1 MKQAHRLVL
10 SSFTGPFALT
20 FFMVMFVLILQF
32 LWLYIDDLVGK
43 GLSWLVIAELIFYAS
58 GNLLTMA
65 LPLATLLSS
74 IMAMGN
80 LGEHNELIALKAAG
94 ISLARIMRP
103 LFMLAVCITII
114 DFIFSNNL
122 LPYFN
127 LKVTSLLYDVR
138 QQRPELQIKEGVFY
152 DGINNYIIRVE
163 NKNEETGA
171 LLGIMIYDH
180 SKGNGNRAVTTAD
193 SGYLR
198 VTENQQYLI
207 FSLYDGCSYEELTE
221 ATGEKKYPFQTNK
234 FKVQEAV
241 FELSGY
247 GFERSDETLFK
258 SGSQMLN
265 LQQLSMLS
273 DSLGKECSI
282 QAHSQAGNFLRS
294 SSFLNAREFYSIAES
309 VTKNV
314 SIDAM
319 LQASN
324 SKQRLFVTERA
335 LELAKQAQ
343 TNFISYVDNLRYTK
357 RKVNLHNIEWHLKL
371 AYPLSC
377 LIFFFIGAPLG
388 AIIRKG
394 GFGTPFL
401 ISLLIFLLYYVV
413 SMSFKRLAKNGA
425 WEPYIAIWMS
435 SFITI
440 PLGIFFT
447 YKAATEQQ
455 LRLPKWY
462 LTLVYRV
469 GKIFANK

>member
-10 SSFTGPFALT
+10 SSFIGPFTLT

-43 GLSWLVIAELIFYAS
+43 GLSWMVIAELIFYAS
-58 GNLLTMA
+58 GNLMTMA

-103 LFMLAVCITII
+103 LFVVALIITIG
-114 DFIFSNNL
+114 DFFFSNNL

-163 NKNEETGA
+163 NKDEETGV

-198 VTENQQYLI
+198 ITENQQYLI
-207 FSLYDGCSYEELTE
+207 FSLYDGCSYEDLNES
-221 ATGEKKYPFQTNK
+221 TGEKKYPFQINK

-265 LQQLSMLS
+265 LQQLSALS
-273 DSLGKECSI
+273 DSLGKDCQI

-294 SSFLNAREFYSIAES
+294 NSFLHSKEFHSPNSSFAKKSLVDSIFQMAE
-309 VTKNV
+309 TE
-314 SIDAM
+314 
-319 LQASN
+319 
-324 SKQRLFVTERA
+324 QRLHCTERA
-335 LELAKQAQ
+335 IELAKQAQ
-343 TNFISYVDNLRYTK
+343 SNLGTYVENLRYSK
-357 RKVNLHNIEWHLKL
+357 RRVNLHNIEWHLKF
-371 AYPLSC
+371 AFPLSC

-401 ISLLIFLLYYVV
+401 ISLLVFILYYIV

-425 WEPYIAIWMS
+425 WEPHIAIWMS
-435 SFITI
+435 TFITA

-455 LRLPKWY
+455 FQLPRWY
-462 LTLVYRV
+462 LSLVDKV
-469 GKIFANK
+469 GKIFAK